1 MAKRAAMSADL
12 AARPI
17 PPKPQLYTKDI
28 LRLAASLPFGDRLE
42 GAHASATRR
51 SPVCGSEISAD
62 VQLDD
67 SGQVAALAFRA
78 HACAIGQ
85 ASAALLRQIG
95 PGASVGEIEG
105 MRTALAKALSGDG
118 NFEQCRQELAVL
130 ETARAYPARHA
141 AILLPYDAVLAAVA
155 EME

>member
-1 MAKRAAMSADL
+1 MPADL
-12 AARPI
+12 AARST
-17 PPKPQLYTKDI
+17 PPKPELYTKDI
-28 LRLAASLPFGDRLE
+28 LRLAASLPHADRLPE
-42 GAHASATRR
+42 AQASATRR

-62 VQLDD
+62 VHLDD

-78 HACAIGQ
+78 HACAMGQ

-105 MRTALAKALSGDG
+105 MRTALAKALSGDDS
-118 NFEQCRQELAVL
+118 FENCRPELAVF
-130 ETARAYPARHA
+130 ETARAYPARYA
-141 AILLPYDAVLAAVA
+141 AILLPYDAVLAAIA